1 MLRAAS
7 DAVGAVQHRG
17 PIQQQQRIEAQN
29 WFADNST
36 SILIQQLP
44 VFFCESRE
52 YAQRVTELHMAELN
66 EATNIQIVPFIQIGK
81 VSKIPLPGM
90 QRFCQ
95 MAIMR

>member
-52 YAQRVTELHMAELN
+52 YAQRVTESLLCKYAREVEKQH
-66 EATNIQIVPFIQIGK
+66 K
-81 VSKIPLPGM
+81 
-90 QRFCQ
+90 
-95 MAIMR
+95 AIS